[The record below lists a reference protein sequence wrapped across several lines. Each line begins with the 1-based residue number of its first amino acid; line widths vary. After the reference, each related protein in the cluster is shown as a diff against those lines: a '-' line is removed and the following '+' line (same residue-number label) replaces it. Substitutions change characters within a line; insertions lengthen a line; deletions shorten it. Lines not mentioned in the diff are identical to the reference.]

1 MDDTTGTEVDTS
13 TEVQEPSG
21 PVETAE
27 PTADAETDSS
37 SVNPAWES
45 VRTKL
50 DPVSFHAIQDELKK
64 WDQSAES
71 RISSLNQQL
80 KQYNELGSPDQLQ
93 TYAAIAQKLDTEPET
108 VYSALGEFLKQNGRM
123 PETQKEMQEAVDDQ
137 EDAES
142 EENPLDP
149 RIAQLEDQQ
158 RQLQNFLAQQ
168 EQVKIQQE
176 ADQVLDQEIQELR
189 QKMPDFTDD
198 DVKEVL
204 MRAAFQL
211 QSGNNKVKLADVAQE
226 YMDKTVNRIRAVPRP
241 GDSAPRL
248 LPTSGGVPQGQQN
261 KSLGK
266 MSRTDV
272 QDYIAA
278 SLQQGR

>member
-1 MDDTTGTEVDTS
+1 MDEAAGTEVDTS

-27 PTADAETDSS
+27 PTADVETDTS

-50 DPVSFHAIQDELKK
+50 DPVSFHAIEDELKK
-64 WDQSAES
+64 WDKSAES

-80 KQYNELGSPDQLQ
+80 KQYNELGSPEQLQ
-93 TYAAIAQKLDTEPET
+93 TYASIAQKLDTEPET
-108 VYSALGEFLKQNGRM
+108 VYNALGEFLKQNGRM
-123 PETQKEMQEAVDDQ
+123 PETEQEMQDAVDDQ

-149 RIAQLEDQQ
+149 RIAQLEQQ
-158 RQLQNFLAQQ
+158 QQQLQEFLAQQ

-176 ADQVLDQEIQELR
+176 ADQALDQEIQELR
-189 QKMPDFTDD
+189 QQMPDFTED

-211 QSGNNKVKLADVAQE
+211 QSGNQKVKLADVAQE

-248 LPTSGGVPQGQQN
+248 LPTSGGVPNGQQQAP
-261 KSLGK
+261 LGK

>member
-1 MDDTTGTEVDTS
+1 MDEAAGTEVETS

-27 PTADAETDSS
+27 PAVDADSS

-50 DPVSFHAIQDELKK
+50 DPVSFHAIEDELKK
-64 WDQSAES
+64 WDKSAES

-80 KQYNELGSPDQLQ
+80 KQYNELGSPEQLQ
-93 TYAAIAQKLDTEPET
+93 TYASIAQKLDTEPET
-108 VYSALGEFLKQNGRM
+108 VYNALGEFLKQNGRL
-123 PETQKEMQEAVDDQ
+123 PETEKEMQDAVDDQ
-137 EDAES
+137 EENDET
-142 EENPLDP
+142 ENPLDP
-149 RIAQLEDQQ
+149 RIAQLEQQ
-158 RQLQNFLAQQ
+158 QQQLQEFLAQQ
-168 EQVKIQQE
+168 EQMKIQQE
-176 ADQVLDQEIQELR
+176 ADQALDQEIQELK
-189 QKMPDFTDD
+189 QQMPDFTDD

-211 QSGNNKVKLADVAQE
+211 QSGNQNVKLADVAQE

-248 LPTSGGVPQGQQN
+248 LPTSGGVPNGQQQTP
-261 KSLGK
+261 LGK